1 MNKRSSFGKIAGAW
15 YNSGKMSIDK
25 KGNNMPSRIQRLVEQ
40 MGVSGIDCV
49 ALVPGPN
56 MVYLTD
62 LDFHL
67 SERPVIAF
75 FPTSGQPALLVPTLE
90 AVKAEQAP
98 DAEEWQVFPYT
109 DEEGSEGACA
119 RACTALKLAG
129 QRLAVEHLTMRVLE
143 LEMVQRESPGVQVVP
158 AEPLLSRLRVT
169 KDADELARMRRAV
182 AIAEEALARTLPQ
195 VRAGMTEQQVAAE
208 LMVNLLREGSQGV
221 PFPPLVQSGPNS
233 ASPHGATSSRRLET
247 DDLLLL
253 DFGALADGYISDIT
267 RTFAIGALDPEL
279 AKVHEIVQA
288 ANAAGRAAAGP
299 GVSCQDLDRAVRQVI
314 EQAGY
319 GAYFIHRTGHGIGLE
334 VHEPPYIVAGN
345 DRTLAAGMTFTIE
358 PGIYLPGRGGVR
370 VEDDVVITQDGC
382 ESLTTYE
389 RRLQVVG

>member
-1 MNKRSSFGKIAGAW
+1 
-15 YNSGKMSIDK
+15 
-25 KGNNMPSRIQRLVEQ
+25 MPSRMQRLVEQ
-40 MGVSGIDCV
+40 MGASGIDCV

-56 MVYLTD
+56 MTYLTG

-75 FPTSGQPALLVPTLE
+75 FPASGQPALLVPALE

-98 DAEEWQVFPYT
+98 QTEAWQVFAYT
-109 DEEGSEGACA
+109 DEEGPDGACGG
-119 RACTALKLAG
+119 ACTTLELAG

-143 LEMVQRESPGVQVVP
+143 MEMVQRESPGVEVVP
-158 AEPLLSRLRVT
+158 AESLLSRLRVI
-169 KDADELARMRRAV
+169 KDTDELARMRRAV
-182 AIAEEALARTLPQ
+182 AIAEEALTRTLSQ

-233 ASPHGATSSRRLET
+233 ASPHGATSSRRLKSG
-247 DDLLLL
+247 DLLLI

-267 RTFAIGALDPEL
+267 RTFAVGALDPEL

-299 GVSCQDLDRAVRQVI
+299 EVSCQDLDRGVRQVI

-345 DRTLAAGMTFTIE
+345 DRTLATGMTFTIE

-370 VEDDVVITQDGC
+370 VEDDVVITEDGC